1 MSAILQFMW
10 VRLQIN
16 LSLTQWRVDEPTS
29 AADVTSR
36 HGALSVCCTGLVI
49 LISIICAVTKCL
61 RNRKAATK
69 QNNKGNISYST
80 VNDPVQ
86 QTLRQ
91 TSPNNT
97 HQGSDSGVS
106 TEQETRASKSLTHG
120 VTSSHIRAPTAA
132 SVPRRR
138 HEQVSD

>member
-1 MSAILQFMW
+1 M
-10 VRLQIN
+10 
-16 LSLTQWRVDEPTS
+16 
-29 AADVTSR
+29 
-36 HGALSVCCTGLVI
+36 
-49 LISIICAVTKCL
+49 TKCL

>member
-1 MSAILQFMW
+1 M
-10 VRLQIN
+10 
-16 LSLTQWRVDEPTS
+16 
-29 AADVTSR
+29 
-36 HGALSVCCTGLVI
+36 
-49 LISIICAVTKCL
+49 TKCL

-106 TEQETRASKSLTHG
+106 TE
-120 VTSSHIRAPTAA
+120 
-132 SVPRRR
+132 
-138 HEQVSD
+138 